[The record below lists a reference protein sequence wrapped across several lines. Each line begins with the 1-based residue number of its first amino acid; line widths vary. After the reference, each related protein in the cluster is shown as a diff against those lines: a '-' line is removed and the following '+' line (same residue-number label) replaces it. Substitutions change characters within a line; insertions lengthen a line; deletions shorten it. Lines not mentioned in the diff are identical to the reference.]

1 MNIMRVM
8 DLPIGSIVVN
18 RKGKE
23 YKMWGHLFDMAQT
36 MDLSGVNFIKNKET
50 GSGVYWEPF

>member
-1 MNIMRVM
+1 MPKKVSW
-8 DLPIGSIVVN
+8 DAFQ
-18 RKGKE
+18 KGKE
-23 YKMWGHLFDMAQT
+23 YKMWGHLFDMAQA